1 MDIEPV
7 TIAYDSDDMTTAYL
21 AGVERGRDAS
31 AAEITALRKRV
42 EESEGALE
50 QFVPAYQSWM
60 DKFPDHDNSGVYQR
74 VTWGQIRR
82 ARALLCAKGGEHGE

>member
-1 MDIEPV
+1 MSKAAFDK
-7 TIAYDSDDMTTAYL
+7 IAGGLAEANEIAKRDST
-21 AGVERGRDAS
+21 
-31 AAEITALRKRV
+31 ITALRARV
-42 EESEGALE
+42 EELEGAME

-82 ARALLCAKGGEHGE
+82 ARALLCAKGGSDGR